1 MINTEYL
8 FVEAERKTR
17 MAKRNETATEMVS
30 LRLES
35 RMKEGIDMLAKK
47 QFSSATAVIKQAI
60 DAYLLQHDI
69 NWRDDPIG
77 SDFKTNPPGFQK
89 SPKSGPVRKG

>member
-1 MINTEYL
+1 
-8 FVEAERKTR
+8 
-17 MAKRNETATEMVS
+17 MAKKNEITTEMVS

-60 DAYLLQHDI
+60 DAYLLQHGI
-69 NWRDDPIG
+69 NWRDDPIE
-77 SDFKTNPPGFQK
+77 SDFKSNPPPFQM
-89 SPKSGPVRKG
+89 SPRRGPASDN

>member
-1 MINTEYL
+1 MRFN
-8 FVEAERKTR
+8 
-17 MAKRNETATEMVS
+17 MAKPNETTTEMVS

-60 DAYLLQHDI
+60 DAYLLQHRI
-69 NWRDDPIG
+69 NWRDDPLE
-77 SDFKTNPPGFQK
+77 SDFETNPPAFQE
-89 SPKSGPVRKG
+89 SPNRGPVRDS

>member
-1 MINTEYL
+1 MRIE
-8 FVEAERKTR
+8 
-17 MAKRNETATEMVS
+17 MAKKNEITTEMVS

-60 DAYLLQHDI
+60 DAYLLQHGI
-69 NWRDDPIG
+69 NWRDDPIE
-77 SDFKTNPPGFQK
+77 SDFKTNPPAFQM
-89 SPKSGPVRKG
+89 SPKRGPLRDR

>member
-1 MINTEYL
+1 
-8 FVEAERKTR
+8 
-17 MAKRNETATEMVS
+17 MAKPNKTTTEMVS

-60 DAYLLQHDI
+60 DAYLLQHGI
-69 NWRDDPIG
+69 NWRDDPIE
-77 SDFKTNPPGFQK
+77 SDFKTNPPVFQQ
-89 SPKSGPVRKG
+89 SPKRGPVRDK

>member
-1 MINTEYL
+1 
-8 FVEAERKTR
+8 
-17 MAKRNETATEMVS
+17 MAKPNETPTEMVS

-60 DAYLLQHDI
+60 DAYLLQHRI
-69 NWRDDPIG
+69 NWRDDPIE
-77 SDFKTNPPGFQK
+77 SDFKTNPPAFQQ
-89 SPKSGPVRKG
+89 SPKRGPVRDK

>member
-1 MINTEYL
+1 
-8 FVEAERKTR
+8 
-17 MAKRNETATEMVS
+17 MAKKNEITTEMVS

-60 DAYLLQHDI
+60 DAYLLQHSI
-69 NWRDDPIG
+69 NWRDDPLEN
-77 SDFKTNPPGFQK
+77 DFKTNPPAFQM
-89 SPKSGPVRKG
+89 SPRRGPVRDR

>member
-1 MINTEYL
+1 
-8 FVEAERKTR
+8 
-17 MAKRNETATEMVS
+17 MAKRNETSNEMVS

-60 DAYLLQHDI
+60 DAYLQQNGI
-69 NWRDDPIG
+69 NWRDDPIE
-77 SDFKTNPPGFQK
+77 SDFKTNPPGFQQA
-89 SPKSGPVRKG
+89 PKSGPVVRKG